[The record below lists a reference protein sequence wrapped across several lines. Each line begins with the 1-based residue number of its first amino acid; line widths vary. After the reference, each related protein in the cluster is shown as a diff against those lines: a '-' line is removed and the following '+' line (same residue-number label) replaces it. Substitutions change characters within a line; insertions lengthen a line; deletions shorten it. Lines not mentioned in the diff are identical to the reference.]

1 VLSRRVLTCLLGVDA
16 MSVRVESVE
25 IDHDEVVV
33 WLRPRSKLRSRCPD
47 CGVQRP
53 GYDRGRARRWRAL
66 DFGRTRVFVAAEAP
80 RVACPEHGVVVA
92 EVPWARPGA
101 RHTRAF
107 EQLAAWCAVEMSSTA
122 ASRLLRCSWRTIGS
136 MVTRVAADM
145 RAGDDGLDGLRRIGM
160 DEISYRRG
168 HRYLFVVVDHDQRR
182 LVWAADKA
190 NQASVHA
197 FFDALGPERTAQL
210 THLSADGAKWLA
222 EVIAVRAPKVVVC
235 ADSFHVVRW
244 AMDALDEV
252 RRHTWNEVRVHRGPN
267 KPAIGEGKRVW
278 DAKWALWKNPDRHSD
293 AERGRLAYIAAT
305 HPRLHRAWALKEGL
319 RTVFALSGPAGIAA
333 LDRWLSWARR
343 CRIPSFVKVAK
354 RVADYRTEIVATL
367 THRLT
372 NALVESVNTKIRL
385 ITRRAFG
392 FRNVHALI
400 ALAQLSLGGY
410 RPQLPT

>member
-1 VLSRRVLTCLLGVDA
+1 
-16 MSVRVESVE
+16 
-25 IDHDEVVV
+25 
-33 WLRPRSKLRSRCPD
+33 
-47 CGVQRP
+47 
-53 GYDRGRARRWRAL
+53 
-66 DFGRTRVFVAAEAP
+66 
-80 RVACPEHGVVVA
+80 VVVA
-92 EVPWARPGA
+92 GVPWARPGA

-107 EQLAAWCAVEMSSTA
+107 EQLAAWCAVEMSASA

-182 LVWAADKA
+182 LVWAADRA

-222 EVIAVRAPKVVVC
+222 DVIAVRAPHVVVC
-235 ADSFHVVRW
+235 ADPFHVVRW

-267 KPAIGEGKRVW
+267 KPAIGEGKKVW
-278 DAKWALWKNPDRHSD
+278 DARWTLWKNPDRHTD

-319 RTVFALSGPAGIAA
+319 RTVFAQSGPAAIAS

-343 CRIPSFVKVAK
+343 CRIPPFVKVA
-354 RVADYRTEIVATL
+354 RRITGYRTEIIATL
-367 THRLT
+367 THGLT
-372 NALVESVNTKIRL
+372 NALAESVNTKIRL
-385 ITRRAFG
+385 ITRQEFG

-400 ALAQLSLGGY
+400 ALAQPSLGGY